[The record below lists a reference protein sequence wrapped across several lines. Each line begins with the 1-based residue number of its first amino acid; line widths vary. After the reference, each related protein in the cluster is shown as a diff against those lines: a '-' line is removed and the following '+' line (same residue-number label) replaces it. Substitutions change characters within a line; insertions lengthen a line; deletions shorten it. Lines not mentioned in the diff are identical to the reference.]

1 MSRYL
6 FDGLKVLDVA
16 TVIAAPVAAT
26 MLADFGAQV
35 IKVEQPGDGDLL
47 RALSYVPTTPDA
59 DNDYFWQMDGRNK
72 RCISLNLK
80 HADGMAVLHRLIA
93 QCDVFITNQPLP
105 VRRSLKL
112 TYEDIKPLRPDMIYA
127 SLTAYGEDGPDKDGK
142 GFDLVAYWARSGL
155 MDLVRSPGS
164 PPAQALPGMGD
175 HPTGVALYG
184 AIVTALLHR
193 ERTGEGGM
201 AHTSL
206 LANGLW
212 SAASIAAGAL
222 AGGDVPGYRQRN
234 QTPLF
239 TQRVYPTRDGRF
251 LQFIMIRSD
260 AELLVL
266 LTELELAHLLE
277 DPRFASVESRM
288 QHRGPFTDA
297 VAEALLQRDSNHW
310 MRRFAELGISV
321 NRVQTVE
328 EAVSSEQ
335 LRVNNMVVAP
345 SDDDIA
351 TPWILNHPVQVSGVA
366 QVGPKRA
373 PDPGE
378 HTRAI
383 LAELGFSPDEI
394 AALEAQGVC

>member
-6 FDGLKVLDVA
+6 FEGLKVLDVA

-26 MLADFGAQV
+26 MLADFGADV

-80 HADGMAVLHRLIA
+80 HVDGMAVLHRLIRE
-93 QCDVFITNQPLP
+93 CDVFITNQPLP

-112 TYEDIKPLRPDMIYA
+112 TYEDIKPLRPDMVYA
-127 SLTAYGEDGPDKDGK
+127 SLTAYGEDGPDRDAK

-155 MDLVRSPGS
+155 MDLVRSPGA
-164 PPAQALPGMGD
+164 PPAQALPGLGD
-175 HPTGVALYG
+175 HPTGVALYA

-212 SAASIAAGAL
+212 SAASIASGAL
-222 AGGDVPGYRQRN
+222 AGGDVPAYQQRIA
-234 QTPLF
+234 TPVF

-260 AELLVL
+260 AELAL
-266 LTELELAHLLE
+266 LLKELELLELLD
-277 DPRFASVESRM
+277 DPRFATIESRM
-288 QHRGPFTDA
+288 EHRGAFTDA
-297 VAEALLQRDSNHW
+297 VAAVLAQRDSDDW
-310 MRRFAELGISV
+310 LQRFDALGISV
-321 NRVQTVE
+321 NRVQTVD
-328 EAVSSEQ
+328 EAVRSEQ
-335 LRVNNMVVAP
+335 LRINEMAVPPV
-345 SDDDIA
+345 DDDVP
-351 TPWILNHPVQVSGVA
+351 TPWILNHPVKVDSIA

-373 PDPGE
+373 PNPSE

-383 LAELGFSPDEI
+383 LAELGYSDRDI
-394 AALEAQGVC
+394 DALIGNGAC

>member
-1 MSRYL
+1 MSQYL
-6 FDGLKVLDVA
+6 FEGLKVLDVA

-26 MLADFGAQV
+26 MLADFGADV

-59 DNDYFWQMDGRNK
+59 DTDFFWQTDGRNK

-80 HADGMAVLHRLIA
+80 HPDGMGVLHKLIE

-112 TYEDIKPLRPDMIYA
+112 NYEDIKPLRPDMIYA
-127 SLTAYGEDGPDKDGK
+127 SLTAYGEDGPDKDAK

-155 MDLVRSPGS
+155 MDLVRSPGAA
-164 PPAQALPGMGD
+164 PAQALPGLGD
-175 HPTGVALYG
+175 HPTGVALYA

-212 SAASIAAGAL
+212 SAAAIASGAL
-222 AGGDVPGYRQRN
+222 AGGDVPGYQARVA
-234 QTPLF
+234 TPLF
-239 TQRVYPTRDGRF
+239 TQRVYPTRDGRY

-260 AELLVL
+260 QELAL
-266 LTELELAHLLE
+266 LLGELELLTLLDDE
-277 DPRFASVESRM
+277 RFATIESRM
-288 QHRGPFTDA
+288 AHRGAFTDA
-297 VAEALLQRDSNHW
+297 VAAVLLQRDSADW
-310 MRRFAELGISV
+310 LSRFEALGISV
-321 NRVQTVE
+321 NRVQTVD
-328 EAVSSEQ
+328 EAVRSEQ
-335 LRVNNMVVAP
+335 LRINRMVVP
-345 SDDDIA
+345 PVDPQMP
-351 TPWILNHPVQVSGVA
+351 TPWILNHPVKVDGVP

-373 PDPGE
+373 PDPSE
-378 HTRAI
+378 HTREI
-383 LAELGFSPDEI
+383 LQQLGYSETQVAELI
-394 AALEAQGVC
+394 ANGAC